1 MNEKRFAGDT
11 AVVTGSTR
19 GIGATIASRLAE
31 EGANVVVTGRSTE
44 DGERVVAEIEDNGGE
59 ARFVHSNM
67 RDPDEIAALFEVT
80 TEAYGGLTV
89 LVNNAGVE
97 THTAVDEATIDD
109 WESVLETDFR
119 AYWFCA
125 KHAIDHIEKGAIVN
139 ISSNHALGTTSQM
152 FPYNAV
158 KAGIDG
164 MTRAMALDFGPHVRV
179 NTVNPGLIAIER
191 TTGNMDTKSR
201 LHLESIHPVGRLGS
215 PEDVA
220 AAVTFLASEEA
231 GFVTGT
237 QIVVDGGRTAV
248 MQDDALPDYRDR
260 RHSS

>member
-1 MNEKRFAGDT
+1 MMNEKRFAGDT

-109 WESVLETDFR
+109 
-119 AYWFCA
+119 
-125 KHAIDHIEKGAIVN
+125 
-139 ISSNHALGTTSQM
+139 
-152 FPYNAV
+152 
-158 KAGIDG
+158 
-164 MTRAMALDFGPHVRV
+164 
-179 NTVNPGLIAIER
+179 
-191 TTGNMDTKSR
+191 
-201 LHLESIHPVGRLGS
+201 
-215 PEDVA
+215 
-220 AAVTFLASEEA
+220 
-231 GFVTGT
+231 
-237 QIVVDGGRTAV
+237 
-248 MQDDALPDYRDR
+248 
-260 RHSS
+260 